1 MGLTVFVL
9 LLYHMAGK
17 KSILSKKK
25 SVLRIYKE
33 ERVEYNRREFLR
45 FGQGGKKQDEN
56 IQ

>member
-25 SVLRIYKE
+25 SVLRIYKG
-33 ERVEYNRREFLR
+33 ERMEYNRREFLR